1 MTELPFHR
9 DRPEAVV
16 ATPLALAEM
25 RRFDDVLDAR
35 SPSEFAEDRLPGAI
49 NVPVLDDEER
59 ALVGAVYKQRSAFEA
74 KRLGAP
80 IAARNIARAIEERF
94 AEKPRD
100 WRPLVYCWRG
110 GGRSGSLAHVL
121 RQVGWNAA
129 RLDGGYKAFRRQ
141 VVAELER
148 LPERVRFHVICGAT
162 GSGKSRLLEA
172 LAQVGAQALDL
183 EALAAHRGS
192 VLGELPDSPQPSQK
206 SFETA
211 IWTALS
217 GLDASRPVYVESESR
232 KVGNL
237 RVPEAL
243 IERMRAARCF
253 RLEAE
258 PSTRVALLLEDYA
271 HFVEN
276 RETLAQKLRCLAPL
290 HGAARIDGWIAL
302 LGRGDWQALVSDL
315 LASHYDPAYRR
326 SLERNYKDAAT
337 AMPVA
342 VTDIRPQ
349 GLRAIATALVE
360 RHGG

>member
-9 DRPEAVV
+9 DRPEALV
-16 ATPLALAEM
+16 ATPLALAEI

-35 SPSEFAEDRLPGAI
+35 SPSEFAEDHLPGAS

-59 ALVGAVYKQRSAFEA
+59 ALVGTVYKQRSAFEA

-94 AEKPRD
+94 AAKPRD

-121 RQVGWNAA
+121 RQVGWSAV

-141 VVAELER
+141 VVADLER
-148 LPERVRFHVICGAT
+148 MPELARFHVICGAT

-172 LAQVGAQALDL
+172 LAGAGAQVLDL

-192 VLGELPDSPQPSQK
+192 VLGELPDAPQPSQK

-217 GLDASRPVYVESESR
+217 GFDPTRPVYVESESR

-237 RVPEAL
+237 RVPEQL
-243 IERMRAARCF
+243 IERMRASRCL

-271 HFVEN
+271 HFVDN
-276 RETLAQKLRCLAPL
+276 PDALAEKLRCLAPL
-290 HGAARIDGWIAL
+290 HGGARIEGWIAQ

-326 SLERNYKDAAT
+326 SLERNYRDAAS
-337 AMPVA
+337 AAAIP
-342 VTDIRPQ
+342 VTDIRPEAY
-349 GLRAIATALVE
+349 RALAKALVE